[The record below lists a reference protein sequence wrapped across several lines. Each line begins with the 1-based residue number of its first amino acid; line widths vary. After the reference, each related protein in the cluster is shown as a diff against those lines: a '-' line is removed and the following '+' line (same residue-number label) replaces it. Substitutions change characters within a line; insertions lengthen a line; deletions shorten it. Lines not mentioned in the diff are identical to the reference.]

1 MAKAPPDVGD
11 KCPRCHD
18 GLVERTELGLVCDSC
33 SWEME
38 VEEMVRREKEAR
50 TGVGSGF
57 KAKKFSITIDD
68 PEEADEFLRGL
79 IVARSNNSSQYF
91 VDLIDAVNA
100 ILEPYRAQ
108 VLQREMSERA
118 AAGMG

>member
-18 GLVERTELGLVCDSC
+18 GLVERTEMGLCCDSC
-33 SWEME
+33 SWEMDIDE
-38 VEEMVRREKEAR
+38 LVRRTEEAK
-50 TGVGSGF
+50 TGASSGF
-57 KAKKFSITIDD
+57 KVKKFSITIDD

-91 VDLIDAVNA
+91 VDLIEAVNA
-100 ILEPYRAQ
+100 ILEPWRAQ
-108 VLQREMSERA
+108 KLQEEMSDRA